1 MKKLLLTLATV
12 LLISGCSKEPN
23 IILNCM
29 GDQNDGMNLT
39 IDSSKKELIFSVISF
54 GEKQPDIVL
63 SYTDN
68 DDELVSEKFFRGPKN
83 AYYITTFNKIDGEL
97 KQEKYDDDGYS
108 RKDTKTNQC
117 SVIKRVME

>member
-1 MKKLLLTLATV
+1 
-12 LLISGCSKEPN
+12 
-23 IILNCM
+23 M